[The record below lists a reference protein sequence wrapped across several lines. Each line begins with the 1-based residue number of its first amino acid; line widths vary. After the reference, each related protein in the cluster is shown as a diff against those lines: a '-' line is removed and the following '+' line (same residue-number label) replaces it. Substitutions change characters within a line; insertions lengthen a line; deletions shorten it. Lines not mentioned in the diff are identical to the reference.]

1 MSDTTNRA
9 TLVPRPL
16 EELHRLPDEA
26 LITRA
31 ELAAMWRT
39 TEDALAQRD
48 LRGEGIRRL
57 KIGRLVRYR
66 VGDARDF
73 VKPAGLAE

>member
-1 MSDTTNRA
+1 MSDTAIRVTPA
-9 TLVPRPL
+9 PRRL
-16 EELHRLPDEA
+16 EELHRLPDDA

-57 KIGRLVRYR
+57 KIGRLVRYC

-73 VKPAGLAE
+73 VKAAELAA